1 MAYENGD
8 GALAQKALDR
18 AIEDDPSYPLAG
30 LLRRVFNAGWP
41 PESFAQMRRELHP
54 KVVAAIFE

>member
-18 AIEDDPSYPLAG
+18 ALADDERYPLAG

-41 PESFAQMRRELHP
+41 PESFATMRAELHP
-54 KVVAAIFE
+54 KVLASIYQ